1 MRALLHTFAAAVSLA
16 AAVGGGLHA
25 QPCIPITQTGPHP
38 LLTAT
43 LTAGQAQVILIP
55 GVRGGMDTYSSC
67 GKDGGARLKSTF
79 ATIRFKKGKS
89 YTVCVQGT
97 SDCNIGCTDLERDPS
112 STATKLFFKS
122 KGASVTI
129 LLTDCIYRAPDV
141 KKKRK

>member
-1 MRALLHTFAAAVSLA
+1 MKVVFHTFVAAVSLLA
-16 AAVGGGLHA
+16 LAGVLHA

-38 LLTAT
+38 RLTAT
-43 LTAGQAQVILIP
+43 LNAGQAQVLVMP
-55 GVRGGMDTYSSC
+55 GAVGQMDTYTSC
-67 GKDGGARLKSTF
+67 GKSGGALPNSAF

-97 SDCNIGCTDLERDPS
+97 PDCSIGCTDLEREPG

-122 KGASVTI
+122 KSASVTI
-129 LLTDCIYRAPDV
+129 QLTDCIYRAPDV